1 MNKIAKSL
9 IAVGVIGGIAVA
21 YCNREKISKA
31 VVDAKKEIERK
42 RNEQTKKFEDVLMAE
57 LSKAFEM
64 DGDTFRTYGNPQPSK
79 VIEFGNSAD
88 KKGV

>member
-31 VVDAKKEIERK
+31 VVDAKKEIER
-42 RNEQTKKFEDVLMAE
+42 RRDEQTKKFEDALMAE
-57 LSKAFEM
+57 LSKTFEM
-64 DGDTFRTYGNPQPSK
+64 DGDIFRTYGNPQSDK
-79 VIEFGNSAD
+79 ATGFGDSAD

>member
-31 VVDAKKEIERK
+31 VVDAKKENERK
-42 RNEQTKKFEDVLMAE
+42 RDEQTKKFEDAVMAE

-64 DGDTFRTYGNPQPSK
+64 DGDIFRTYGNPQSDK
-79 VIEFGNSAD
+79 ATGFGDSAD

>member
-21 YCNREKISKA
+21 YRNREKISKA
-31 VVDAKKEIERK
+31 VVGAKKEIERK
-42 RNEQTKKFEDVLMAE
+42 RDEQTKKFEDALMAE

-64 DGDTFRTYGNPQPSK
+64 DGDIFRTYGNPQSDK
-79 VIEFGNSAD
+79 ATGFGDSAD

>member
-42 RNEQTKKFEDVLMAE
+42 RDEKFEDVLMAE

-64 DGDTFRTYGNPQPSK
+64 DGDTFRTYGNPQSSK
-79 VIEFGNSAD
+79 VIKFGDSAD

>member
-31 VVDAKKEIERK
+31 VVNAKKEIECK
-42 RNEQTKKFEDVLMAE
+42 RDEQAKKFEDALMAE

-64 DGDTFRTYGNPQPSK
+64 DGGTFRTYGNPESGK
-79 VIEFGNSAD
+79 VTG
-88 KKGV
+88 

>member
-9 IAVGVIGGIAVA
+9 IAIGIIGGIAVA

-42 RNEQTKKFEDVLMAE
+42 RDEQTKKFEDALMAE

-64 DGDTFRTYGNPQPSK
+64 DGDIFRTYGNPQSDK
-79 VIEFGNSAD
+79 ATGFGDSAD